1 MREGEKKAESGHF
14 ANFFR
19 FFFFESMRDQKNIR
33 DTRACTPGT
42 QLVKAACP
50 TAELRAPGT
59 RARSIFRPDYNHSFI
74 KFINC

>member
-19 FFFFESMRDQKNIR
+19 FFFESMRDEKNKR
-33 DTRACTPGT
+33 DARACTPGT

-50 TAELRAPGT
+50 TAELRATGT
-59 RARSIFRPDYNHSFI
+59 RALSIFRPAYYYTI
-74 KFINC
+74 L